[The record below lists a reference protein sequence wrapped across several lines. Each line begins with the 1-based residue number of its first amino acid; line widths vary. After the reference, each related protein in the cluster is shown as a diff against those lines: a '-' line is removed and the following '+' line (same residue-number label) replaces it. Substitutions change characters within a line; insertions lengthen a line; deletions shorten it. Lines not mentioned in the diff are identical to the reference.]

1 MHSWHA
7 YSPGALAQHACFSS
21 SAGNSSS
28 DNPSN
33 SPSSSPSNSNS
44 SSGSSEQV
52 VDQLSSMMEVMMQDP
67 AMQQLLLS
75 RLPPHMQRPEVL
87 RAMMANQEV
96 RARIAWIAQ
105 QSGLDKMFAGLDPS
119 QMAAGIAATQR
130 SGLEPSALLERFS
143 ASPSL
148 SQRMNN
154 PRVLA
159 ALMDMASNGPE
170 ALKKYSGDQEVVEAA
185 MEAGDIIQKVQQE
198 QEQQASSGTSSSSS
212 SSSSAAAGGA
222 MPFPSASAVQAQ
234 LGMSPQDLMQRLM
247 QRPELLQ
254 KFQDPKVQQALQEVS
269 QQPWKIVK
277 YLFNSDVMS
286 AIKELKEMVQP
297 PPKK

>member
-1 MHSWHA
+1 
-7 YSPGALAQHACFSS
+7 
-21 SAGNSSS
+21 
-28 DNPSN
+28 
-33 SPSSSPSNSNS
+33 
-44 SSGSSEQV
+44 
-52 VDQLSSMMEVMMQDP
+52 MQDP

-96 RARIAWIAQ
+96 RARIASIAQ

-130 SGLEPSALLERFS
+130 SGLEPAALLERFS

-198 QEQQASSGTSSSSS
+198 QEQQASSGTSGSISSISS
-212 SSSSAAAGGA
+212 DAAAGSA